1 MKFAVLSDI
10 HGNLP
15 ALDAVIADAHAQA
28 VDGFLNL
35 GDIVSGP
42 LWPAE
47 TAERLMPLGWPT
59 IAGNHER
66 QLLTQPVERMS
77 ATDRHTAA
85 RLAPGHRAWLASL
98 PPTQPLRDDLL
109 LCHGTPTSDLHY
121 LMETVTPDHV
131 RGASPGV
138 RAASRAELLQRLG
151 DALLGV
157 PGALILC
164 GHTHRPRCERLAD
177 GRMVVNPGSVGLP
190 AYDDT
195 HPHPH
200 VIETGSPHARYA
212 IVTRTPEGWGVKLRK
227 VAYDHEAAAR
237 QAEQHG
243 RGDWADALR
252 SGRMGRYE
260 ADLQPP
266 EPFS

>member
-15 ALDAVIADAHAQA
+15 ALDAVLADAASWG
-28 VDGFLNL
+28 VDGFVNL

-47 TAERLMPLGWPT
+47 TADCLMPLAWPT
-59 IAGNHER
+59 LAGNHER
-66 QLLTQPVERMS
+66 QLLTQASEQMS
-77 ATDRHTAA
+77 ATDRHTAP
-85 RLAPGHRAWLASL
+85 RLRPDQCAWLAAL
-98 PPTQPLRDDLL
+98 PPTLHLHDDLL

-121 LMETVTPDHV
+121 LMETVTPGHA
-131 RGASPGV
+131 RGGPPGV
-138 RAASRAELLQRLG
+138 RAATRDELLARLG

-164 GHTHRPRCERLAD
+164 GHTHVPRCERLAD

-190 AYDDT
+190 AYDDQ

-200 VIETGSPHARYA
+200 VIENGSPHARYA
-212 IVTRTPEGWGVKLRK
+212 IVTRKPQGWGVKLRK
-227 VAYDHEAAAR
+227 IAYDHEAAAR

-243 RGDWADALR
+243 RLDWADALR
-252 SGRMGRYE
+252 TGRVGR
-260 ADLQPP
+260 PGP
-266 EPFS
+266 SI

>member
-1 MKFAVLSDI
+1 MRFAVLSDI

-15 ALDAVIADAHAQA
+15 ALDAVIADARAQA
-28 VDGFLNL
+28 VDGFVNL

-47 TAERLMPLGWPT
+47 TAERLMPLGWPS

-66 QLLTQPVERMS
+66 QLLGQPVDQMS
-77 ATDRHTAA
+77 ATDRQTAA
-85 RLAPGHRAWLASL
+85 RLAPTHRAWLASL
-98 PPTQPLRDDLL
+98 PATHRLRDDLL

-121 LMETVTPDHV
+121 LMETVTPGHV
-131 RGASPGV
+131 RGGDSGV
-138 RAASRAELLQRLG
+138 RPATRDELLQRLA
-151 DALLGV
+151 DTMLGV

-190 AYDDT
+190 AYDDL

-212 IVTRTPEGWGVKLRK
+212 IVTRQAEGWGVKLRK
-227 VAYDHEAAAR
+227 VAYDHDAAAR
-237 QAEQHG
+237 QAERNG

-260 ADLQPP
+260 ADLQP
-266 EPFS
+266 